1 MAVYIVIIAVH
12 RRYTLISHT
21 HTHTCQQTTHLAS
34 LMMNRGELIA
44 LDHSA
49 KKVASLMELF
59 KELGFTFAKAYHM
72 DAARA
77 VLPKESNQ
85 IASSLTANDDKVTTI
100 GSEEAEVA
108 VREEEED
115 SAAVEKKEEGT
126 SNNEDE
132 DSSSLQKT
140 NQSRQLRKDRVAA
153 ARAKGKTGPKS
164 KAQSTF
170 KTKPSTIKV
179 EKIAGFEPESFDAI
193 LLDPPCSALGL
204 R

>member
-1 MAVYIVIIAVH
+1 
-12 RRYTLISHT
+12 
-21 HTHTCQQTTHLAS
+21 
-34 LMMNRGELIA
+34 MMNRGELIA

-77 VLPKESNQ
+77 VLPKDSNQ
-85 IASSLTANDDKVTTI
+85 IASSPTANDDKVTTI
-100 GSEEAEVA
+100 GSEEAEVV
-108 VREEEED
+108 VREEGED
-115 SAAVEKKEEGT
+115 SAAVDEKKEEGT

-140 NQSRQLRKDRVAA
+140 NQRRQLRKERVAA